1 MLSSQI
7 PSVPSILK
15 ANFCISCLWSLII
28 PTSVIPR
35 VPHQLAALHNRAAY
49 VIPPGSSWYMRRR
62 EDSAMMVRFNI
73 KASKSDPSLNSFV

>member
-7 PSVPSILK
+7 PYVPSILK

-49 VIPPGSSWYMRRR
+49 VIPPGSS
-62 EDSAMMVRFNI
+62 
-73 KASKSDPSLNSFV
+73 